1 MFRLCSRCVAY
12 GSEWDVWKVERMQ
25 DLAKCS
31 KLKCQRCVGS
41 KMNPS
46 AEQCIL
52 CTSVAKSQAH
62 KPPKCYYWCPRL
74 LSEIP
79 NALINIKY
87 CNSWKTNGWN
97 LLAMLHLGIEISLNE
112 AENSH
117 AEETHSFYICVI
129 ICHRSHFVRRH
140 TVGSQPQLLTWGC
153 TPSTKLKAPQI
164 STASHIAGGKSSW
177 GRHAGLHSCPNVKL
191 WPSHHV
197 RAEKQ
202 PSQGMVGSPEVH
214 RVYSRELHHCL

>member
-62 KPPKCYYWCPRL
+62 KPPKCHYWCPRL

-117 AEETHSFYICVI
+117 AEKTHSFYICVI

-140 TVGSQPQLLTWGC
+140 TVGSQV
-153 TPSTKLKAPQI
+153 PS
-164 STASHIAGGKSSW
+164 HSSW
-177 GRHAGLHSCPNVKL
+177 HEDAHLAQSSGHHRPLPPPTLQVGRAAEAGMLGCIAL
-191 WPSHHV
+191 L
-197 RAEKQ
+197 
-202 PSQGMVGSPEVH
+202 M
-214 RVYSRELHHCL
+214 